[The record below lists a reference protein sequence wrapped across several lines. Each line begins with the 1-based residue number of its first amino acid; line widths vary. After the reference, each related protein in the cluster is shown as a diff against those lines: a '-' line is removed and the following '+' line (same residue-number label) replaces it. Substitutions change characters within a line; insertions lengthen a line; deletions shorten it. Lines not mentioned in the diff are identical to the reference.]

1 MEADLLTC
9 AGPSITGA
17 ATTIAVTATA
27 PALGYAPGVDEQ
39 EIRKSA
45 ALEQRHWWYA
55 ERRELVRRVVGPLP
69 RGRALDVGCGGGGN
83 TGVLRDL
90 GWDVTGLEYSPV
102 AARLARSRDLG
113 IVRGDA
119 RRLPIADASMD
130 LVMSTDMWEHIDDD
144 AAVARETVRVLRP
157 GGRALVAV
165 PAGMDLWSGH
175 DVALGHVRRYDREGL
190 ARVMEEAG
198 LQVVDIRSWNVLLRP
213 VARMRRKHND
223 SDSEMEQVHPV
234 VNAALRLTVATERYL
249 PVHRLPGISLV
260 ARAVKP

>member
-1 MEADLLTC
+1 M
-9 AGPSITGA
+9 
-17 ATTIAVTATA
+17 
-27 PALGYAPGVDEQ
+27 DEQ

-55 ERRELVRRVVGPLP
+55 ERRALVRRLVAPLP
-69 RGRALDVGCGGGGN
+69 VGRALDVGCGGGGN

-102 AARLARSRDLG
+102 AARLATSRGLS

-119 RRLPIADASMD
+119 RRLPVADDCLD

-144 AAVARETVRVLRP
+144 AAVARETARVLRR

-165 PAGMDLWSGH
+165 PCSMKLWSGH
-175 DVALGHVRRYDREGL
+175 DVALGHERRYERDEL
-190 ARVMEEAG
+190 VAVIESAG
-198 LQVVDIRSWNVLLRP
+198 LQVTDVMSWNVLLRP
-213 VARMRRKHND
+213 VARARRKHND
-223 SDSEMEQVHPV
+223 SDSEMAPVHPV
-234 VNAALRLTVATERYL
+234 VNAGLRLAVASERFL